1 MNDSYA
7 EWLVKRKNP
16 AYNIVL
22 KAALVLLCAISL
34 VLALVTPLGIIILT
48 VVGIASYFAFQ
59 SLSQEFEYL
68 VVNDQITIDRVL
80 GKARRKKGWE
90 GSLAD
95 VQIIG
100 PVDAYQ
106 VKDQDKQGIKVLD
119 FSSHQPGAKV
129 YAIIYQKG
137 GNWEKILFEP
147 NHKILDCLR
156 QRSPRKVIL

>member
-34 VLALVTPLGIIILT
+34 VLALVTPFGIIILT

-80 GKARRKKGWE
+80 GKERLGRLSGRCSDHWT
-90 GSLAD
+90 
-95 VQIIG
+95 
-100 PVDAYQ
+100 
-106 VKDQDKQGIKVLD
+106 
-119 FSSHQPGAKV
+119 
-129 YAIIYQKG
+129 G
-137 GNWEKILFEP
+137 G
-147 NHKILDCLR
+147 CLSGK
-156 QRSPRKVIL
+156 RSGQAGH

>member
-34 VLALVTPLGIIILT
+34 VLALVTPFGIIILT

-68 VVNDQITIDRVL
+68 VVNDQITIDAAEATKKYGVAVKCVYLVRQEERKA
-80 GKARRKKGWE
+80 GKA
-90 GSLAD
+90 L
-95 VQIIG
+95 
-100 PVDAYQ
+100 
-106 VKDQDKQGIKVLD
+106 
-119 FSSHQPGAKV
+119 
-129 YAIIYQKG
+129 
-137 GNWEKILFEP
+137 
-147 NHKILDCLR
+147 
-156 QRSPRKVIL
+156 

>member
-34 VLALVTPLGIIILT
+34 VLALVTPFGIIILT

-68 VVNDQITIDRVL
+68 
-80 GKARRKKGWE
+80 
-90 GSLAD
+90 
-95 VQIIG
+95 
-100 PVDAYQ
+100 
-106 VKDQDKQGIKVLD
+106 
-119 FSSHQPGAKV
+119 
-129 YAIIYQKG
+129 
-137 GNWEKILFEP
+137 
-147 NHKILDCLR
+147 ILDWKR
-156 QRSPRKVIL
+156 EMRPMIRSPLIVCLARQEERKAGKVP